1 MSGSL
6 LLDLLLLL
14 LLVGYAGTGF
24 RQGLFVG
31 ALSLLGFVVGAVGA
45 SRLLPAVVVDLPA
58 GGTRSAVVLGGTLL
72 AGVLLQTLLGALA
85 GVVRSRVTWQPAR
98 AVDAAT
104 GLVGAVVATALVVW
118 VVAGAVRV
126 SPFPTLSRAVGDS
139 RVVGAV
145 DEVVPETVA
154 GALDG
159 WYREVSGEWFPR
171 VFAGGAEPVLPV
183 ADPDAGSAQEPA
195 VEAAAAGVVRVSGQ
209 AEACARGQ
217 EGTGF
222 VVAPGRVLTNA
233 HVVAGM
239 SEPRVQVAG
248 AGAYLPGTVVVFDAA
263 RDLAVV
269 DVPGLQ
275 TAPLA
280 VGSDLVRGDDVV
292 VAGFPL
298 NGPYALSPGRVRDV
312 ITAVGEDIYGEQPV
326 TREVYSLNAQVR
338 PGNSGGPVLG
348 RDGRVVGVVF
358 ARSLD
363 DASTGYAV
371 TLAEAAPVL
380 QAARQA
386 GPAVDTGACAA
397 A

>member
-1 MSGSL
+1 MSGSV
-6 LLDLLLLL
+6 LLDLLLVL

-45 SRLLPAVVVDLPA
+45 SQLLPEVVADLPA
-58 GGTRSAVVLGGTLL
+58 GATRSALVLGGTLV

-85 GVVRSRVTWQPAR
+85 GELRNRVTWRPAR

-104 GLVGAVVATALVVW
+104 GLVGAVLATALVVW
-118 VVAGAVRV
+118 VVAGAVRA
-126 SPFPTLSRAVGDS
+126 SPFPTLSGAVAGS

-145 DEVVPETVA
+145 DEVVPDTLA

-159 WYREVSGEWFPR
+159 WYRTVSGELFPR

-183 ADPDAGSAQEPA
+183 ADPDSGVVQDPR
-195 VEAAAAGVVRVSGQ
+195 VVAASAGVVRVSGR
-209 AEACARGQ
+209 AEACGRAQ

-239 SEPRVQVAG
+239 AEPQVQVGGSG
-248 AGAYLPGTVVVFDAA
+248 AALPGSVVVFDAA

-275 TAPLA
+275 AAPLQR
-280 VGSDLVRGDDVV
+280 GPDRVRGDDVV
-292 VAGFPL
+292 VAGYPL
-298 NGPYALSPGRVRDV
+298 NGPYVLSPGRVRDV
-312 ITAVGEDIYGEQPV
+312 ITAVGEDIYGEQQV
-326 TREVYSLNAQVR
+326 TRQVYSLNAEVR
-338 PGNSGGPVLG
+338 PGNSGGPVLDREG
-348 RDGRVVGVVF
+348 AVVGVVF

-371 TLAEAAPVL
+371 TLDEAAPVL
-380 QAARQA
+380 QAAGRA

-397 A
+397 G